1 MRAMTT
7 RHGNGNDDRGSTAS
21 QRPARP
27 VNVTSLSRVI
37 MLMIVSLPLAYG
49 GSAAKAGE
57 GAVVAA
63 APSAAAPISLAGRWS
78 GRHHSYSMRAP
89 ADETCGG
96 KPCAITFDI
105 VACGSQW
112 CGIRVTDDKPC
123 GDIAMRLKH
132 DDKLPDRSSTFSGKL
147 ERAKGE
153 APFFVEA
160 WYRAPGDGAG
170 EGTEQARLNFVG
182 DTGGEMLMM
191 RRSYPFHAQ
200 MARTGEA
207 LCTLEKATS

>member
-1 MRAMTT
+1 MSAMTI
-7 RHGNGNDDRGSTAS
+7 RHGHGNDDRGTSAS

-37 MLMIVSLPLAYG
+37 MLMIASLPLAYG
-49 GSAAKAGE
+49 GSAARAGE
-57 GAVVAA
+57 VTTLAA
-63 APSAAAPISLAGRWS
+63 APSAAAPISLAGRWT

-96 KPCAITFDI
+96 KPCSITFDI
-105 VACGSQW
+105 VACGSEW
-112 CGIRVTDDKPC
+112 CGIRVSDDKPC
-123 GDIAMRLKH
+123 GDIAMRLTR
-132 DDKLPDRSSTFSGKL
+132 DDKSPNHIAFTGKL
-147 ERAKGE
+147 ELAKGA
-153 APFFVEA
+153 APFFVEG

-200 MARTGEA
+200 MARTGDA